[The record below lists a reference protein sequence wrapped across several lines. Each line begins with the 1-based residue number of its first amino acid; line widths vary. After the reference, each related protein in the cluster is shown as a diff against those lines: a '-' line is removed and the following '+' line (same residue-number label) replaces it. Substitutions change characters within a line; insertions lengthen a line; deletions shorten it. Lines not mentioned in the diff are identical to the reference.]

1 MGINPNKRTDGQLGT
16 ESVEKTKEMSDST
29 DELCEFL
36 ATKTNRF
43 DSGNFVQK
51 LSEHIEKHERLLYV
65 EITNCISDFDEGKR
79 ATLQTNIDDV
89 VSYVYSK
96 KYEESEND
104 EKIRK
109 VVLKLWDHVNL
120 VKRQLDLFTITDE
133 HMPQVIENK
142 MKEVSNNVSKKV
154 MEQLISLIAIF
165 TALSFLI
172 FGGISSLDNIF
183 IGAKDI
189 PVLKLMIVGFIWCF
203 CIMNLVFAFMFFV
216 EKMTK
221 LSIKSTDDIN
231 ANIVQKYPLVFW
243 SNFVVVFG
251 LILSCWTYYVRRY
264 GHSLEI
270 DNFISKYP
278 SFISVLGFGI
288 IFFIMFF
295 VGKKIYKT
303 WSGDGEEKR
312 S

>member
-1 MGINPNKRTDGQLGT
+1 MGINPNKRTDGQLGM

-43 DSGNFVQK
+43 HSSDFVKK

-96 KYEESEND
+96 EYEESQND

-142 MKEVSNNVSKKV
+142 MKELSNNVSKKV

-165 TALSFLI
+165 TALSFL
-172 FGGISSLDNIF
+172 
-183 IGAKDI
+183 
-189 PVLKLMIVGFIWCF
+189 
-203 CIMNLVFAFMFFV
+203 VF
-216 EKMTK
+216 
-221 LSIKSTDDIN
+221 
-231 ANIVQKYPLVFW
+231 
-243 SNFVVVFG
+243 
-251 LILSCWTYYVRRY
+251 
-264 GHSLEI
+264 
-270 DNFISKYP
+270 
-278 SFISVLGFGI
+278 
-288 IFFIMFF
+288 
-295 VGKKIYKT
+295 
-303 WSGDGEEKR
+303 
-312 S
+312 

>member
-1 MGINPNKRTDGQLGT
+1 MGINPNKRTDGQSGM

-36 ATKTNRF
+36 ATKTTRF
-43 DSGNFVQK
+43 YSSEFVQK

-79 ATLQTNIDDV
+79 ATLQTNIEDV

-96 KYEESEND
+96 EYEENN
-104 EKIRK
+104 EKIIK

-165 TALSFLI
+165 TALSFLV

-231 ANIVQKYPLVFW
+231 ANLVQKYPLVFW

-251 LILSCWTYYVRRY
+251 LILSCWTYYIRRY
-264 GHSLEI
+264 GHSLKI

-278 SFISVLGFGI
+278 SVISISGFII
-288 IFFIMFF
+288 IFCIMFW

-303 WSGDGEEKR
+303 WSEHIEEKK